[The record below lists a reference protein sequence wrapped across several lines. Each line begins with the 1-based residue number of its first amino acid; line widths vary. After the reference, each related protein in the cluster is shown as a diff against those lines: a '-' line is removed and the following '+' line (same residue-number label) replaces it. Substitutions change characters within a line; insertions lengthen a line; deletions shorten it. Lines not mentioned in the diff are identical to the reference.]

1 MATPDR
7 PKAPPAKPPVVAP
20 PLPPQPRR
28 GAVERV
34 PPPPAPQAPPPP
46 ALASAIV
53 GSLTD
58 AARASVLEKRPY
70 LKYAFANPYNLT
82 LFGGMLAA
90 AGLTLNPLL
99 AILAIGLE
107 SLWLLHAPDSER
119 LKHLLWD
126 PRFDQVRQAILAQ
139 ERSQRL
145 ALLEPPERKRV
156 DTLTARQAEILRL
169 AAQNPSFTG
178 ELLRTELTKT
188 ERLVD
193 AFIDMAVTSARYD
206 AYLGSV
212 NVDAIDADRERLE
225 REIES
230 GEAGDRQADL
240 AKKNLAII
248 LKRLEKMREIRRYLD
263 VARGQLDLIENSF
276 QLIADNIV
284 TMQSPQELSGQLNE
298 LLDGVE
304 SIRQTAA
311 ETEAALSTMA

>member
-7 PKAPPAKPPVVAP
+7 PKAPPAKRA
-20 PLPPQPRR
+20 
-28 GAVERV
+28 AV
-34 PPPPAPQAPPPP
+34 PPPPILPKAGRNVPATPAPLPAPPPPP
-46 ALASAIV
+46 ALASAVV
-53 GSLTD
+53 GSLKD
-58 AARASVLEKRPY
+58 VARASVLEKRPY

-99 AILAIGLE
+99 AILAVGLE
-107 SLWLLHAPDSER
+107 SLWLLYAPDSNR

-126 PRFDQVRQAILAQ
+126 PRFEEVRQALLAE
-139 ERSQRL
+139 ERRERL
-145 ALLEPPERKRV
+145 ALLAPPERRRV
-156 DTLTARQAEILRL
+156 DTLMARQAQIHKL

-178 ELLRTELTKT
+178 ELLRSELTKT

-212 NVDAIDADRERLE
+212 DVEAIDADRERLE

-230 GEAGDRQADL
+230 GEAGDPQIDL
-240 AKKNLAII
+240 SKKNLAII

-304 SIRQTAA
+304 SIRQTAV
-311 ETEAALSTMA
+311 ETDAMIGTLA

>member
-248 LKRLEKMREIRRYLD
+248 MKRLEKMREIRRYLD

>member
-1 MATPDR
+1 M
-7 PKAPPAKPPVVAP
+7 
-20 PLPPQPRR
+20 
-28 GAVERV
+28 
-34 PPPPAPQAPPPP
+34 
-46 ALASAIV
+46 ASAIV

-58 AARASVLEKRPY
+58 VARSSVLEKRPY

-99 AILAIGLE
+99 AILAVGLE
-107 SLWLLHAPDSER
+107 SLWLLHAPDSKR

-126 PRFDQVRQAILAQ
+126 PRFDQVRQAILAE
-139 ERSQRL
+139 ERGRRL
-145 ALLEPPERKRV
+145 ALLAAPERRRV
-156 DTLTARQAEILRL
+156 DALMARQAQINRL
-169 AAQNPSFTG
+169 ASQNPSFTG

-193 AFIDMAVTSARYD
+193 AFIDMAVTSVRYE

-212 NVDAIDADRERLE
+212 DVDAIDAGRERLE
-225 REIES
+225 REIGA
-230 GEAGDRQADL
+230 GEAGDRQVDL

-248 LKRLEKMREIRRYLD
+248 LKRLDKMREIRRYLD

-276 QLIADNIV
+276 QLISDNIV

-311 ETEAALSTMA
+311 ETDQILNTLGTTT

>member
-7 PKAPPAKPPVVAP
+7 PKAAPAKSPARPAVVPPPIV
-20 PLPPQPRR
+20 RR
-28 GAVERV
+28 GAGA
-34 PPPPAPQAPPPP
+34 PGPAEPAPPPP
-46 ALASAIV
+46 PPPLASAIV
-53 GSLTD
+53 GSLKD
-58 AARASVLEKRPY
+58 VAKASFLEKRPY

-99 AILAIGLE
+99 AIMAVGLE
-107 SLWLLHAPDSER
+107 SLWLLYAPDSKR
-119 LKHLLWD
+119 LRHLLWD
-126 PRFDQVRQAILAQ
+126 PRFEQVRQALLAE
-139 ERSQRL
+139 ERRERL
-145 ALLEPPERKRV
+145 ALLAPPERKRV
-156 DTLTARQAEILRL
+156 DTLMARQAEIHRL

-178 ELLRTELTKT
+178 DLLRTELTKT

-193 AFIDMAVTSARYD
+193 AFIDMAVTSVRYD
-206 AYLGSV
+206 AYLRSV
-212 NVDAIDADRERLE
+212 DVDAIDADRERLE
-225 REIES
+225 GEVETGRS
-230 GEAGDRQADL
+230 GDQPVEL
-240 AKKNLAII
+240 AKRNLAII

-284 TMQSPQELSGQLNE
+284 TMQSPQELTGQLNE

-311 ETEAALSTMA
+311 ETEAILSTVA